1 MNIAWLLVAL
11 IAVDPQA
18 KTDGISQD
26 QADAAEVAEYA
37 RRQSASWE
45 LYFEGPQRTKLEL
58 RAEPLLRWSNPEAGR
73 VYGSVF
79 LWTADGRPAA
89 VGTVYKWFTPLTDRT
104 GELVTLSPRAI
115 TAEANGRK
123 LWSPAAGQIEFKP
136 IPGAPVPEAGSRSR
150 LPLIRSLAREFSPE
164 LTDTRVTAGGTAKQ
178 LRLLDQPIYKYGRGT
193 DGLLEGA
200 LFAFAVGTDPEALLV
215 IEARDAGDG
224 RQWVYALARMNRDGL
239 RVRHKDK
246 EVWSAPYLEKPWKDP
261 TAPYLLFGLDAADSK

>member
-1 MNIAWLLVAL
+1 MNAAWLLIAL
-11 IAVDPQA
+11 IAADPQPKA
-18 KTDGISQD
+18 DETSQD

-37 RRQSASWE
+37 RRQAASWE
-45 LYFEGPQRTKLEL
+45 LFFEGPKRTKLEL
-58 RAEPLLRWSNPEAGR
+58 RPEPLLRWSNPEAGR

-89 VGTVYKWFTPLTDRT
+89 VGTVYKWFAPLTDRT

-123 LWSPAAGQIEFKP
+123 LWSPGAGQIEFKP
-136 IPGAPVPEAGSRSR
+136 IPGAPVPDAGLRSR
-150 LPLIRSLAREFSPE
+150 LPQIRTLAREFSPE
-164 LTDTRVTAGGTAKQ
+164 LTDTRVTVTGTAKQ

-193 DGLLEGA
+193 EGLLEGA

-215 IEARDAGDG
+215 IEARQTASG
-224 RQWVYALARMNRDGL
+224 REWHYALARMNRDGL

-246 EVWSAPYLEKPWKDP
+246 EVWSVPYLEKPWKDP
-261 TAPYLLFGLDAADSK
+261 TAPYLLIGLDADSK